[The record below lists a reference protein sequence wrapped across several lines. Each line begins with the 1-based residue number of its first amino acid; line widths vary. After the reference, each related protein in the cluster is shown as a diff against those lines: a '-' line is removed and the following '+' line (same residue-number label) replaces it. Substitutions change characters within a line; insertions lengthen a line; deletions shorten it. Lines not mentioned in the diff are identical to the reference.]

1 MYFQL
6 IFEVVRSGF
15 DGRVAIDDVS
25 FVNRECTVS
34 RMCSFENQLCGF
46 TTSGDVRWHHRN
58 GHSSTIGPRTD
69 HTLETPMGKGKS
81 IREEVY
87 DVAERASVNFPCW
100 WYRLLHDG
108 QHWSRHPSCWSNH
121 SPCLPCTP

>member
-25 FVNRECTVS
+25 FLNRECTLP
-34 RMCSFENQLCGF
+34 RMCSFEDRLCGF

-58 GHSSTIGPRTD
+58 GHTSTAGPRTD
-69 HTLETPMGKGKS
+69 HTLETPMGEGKS

-87 DVAERASVNFPCW
+87 DVACFRKDKCDLSLLCW

-108 QHWSRHPSCWSNH
+108 QHWS
-121 SPCLPCTP
+121 